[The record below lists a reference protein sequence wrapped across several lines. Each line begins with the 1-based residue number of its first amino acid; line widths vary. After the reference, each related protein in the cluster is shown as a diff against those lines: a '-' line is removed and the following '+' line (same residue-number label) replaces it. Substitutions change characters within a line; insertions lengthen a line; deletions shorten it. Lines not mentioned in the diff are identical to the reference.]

1 MSNFA
6 VYMIGIIIVAGAL
19 AYGAYALSVPPVWI
33 GVGAAV
39 ILGFGLM
46 GAVKKTRGPSGGSP
60 RR

>member
-33 GVGAAV
+33 GVGAAI

-46 GAVKKTRGPSGGSP
+46 GAVKKTRGPSGGPP

>member
-1 MSNFA
+1 MSNFS

-39 ILGFGLM
+39 ISGCGLM
-46 GAVKKTRGPSGGSP
+46 GAVKKTRGPSGNGP

>member
-33 GVGAAV
+33 GVGAA
-39 ILGFGLM
+39 IIIGFGLM
-46 GAVKKTRGPSGGSP
+46 GAAKKHRNDSY
-60 RR
+60 R

>member
-6 VYMIGIIIVAGAL
+6 IYMIGVIVVAGAL

-39 ILGFGLM
+39 IIGFGLM
-46 GAVKKTRGPSGGSP
+46 GAVKKTRLPSN

>member
-6 VYMIGIIIVAGAL
+6 IYMVGVVVVATAL
-19 AYGAYALSVPPVWI
+19 GYGAYTLAVPPIWI

-39 ILGFGLM
+39 IIGFGLM
-46 GAVKKTRGPSGGSP
+46 AAVKKTRQPSHSRN

>member
-6 VYMIGIIIVAGAL
+6 IYMIGIVIVAGAL

-39 ILGFGLM
+39 ILAGLSV
-46 GAVKKTRGPSGGSP
+46 ARLAQSN
-60 RR
+60 

>member
-33 GVGAAV
+33 GVGAA
-39 ILGFGLM
+39 IIIGFGLM
-46 GAVKKTRGPSGGSP
+46 GAAKKP
-60 RR
+60 RNDSYRR

>member
-19 AYGAYALSVPPVWI
+19 GYGAYALSVPPVWI

-39 ILGFGLM
+39 LVGCGLM
-46 GAVKKTRGPSGGSP
+46 GAVKKTRGPSDGAP
-60 RR
+60 H